1 MHDYELLRLVPGQS
15 GPRVVHVRRRFEE
28 RDVLQAEADWGGL
41 GLFLRAPG
49 AAVALRELVG
59 DEESDVVASALV
71 GAARVSEANNDG
83 RFHAAPT
90 GHFASGFLVRLGRL
104 HPPAGAEE
112 AREPKAGD
120 SVLRGPLLRQE
131 KPLRSPLQLR
141 PPRPPRRTAPRLCR
155 RPPSPRR

>member
-28 RDVLQAEADWGGL
+28 RDVLLAEANRGGL

-59 DEESDVVASALV
+59 DEESDVVAGALV
-71 GAARVSEANNDG
+71 GAARVSEAHDDG
-83 RFHAAPT
+83 RFQAAPT
-90 GHFASGFLVRLGRL
+90 GYFASGFLVRLGLL

-112 AREPKAGD
+112 AGELKAGD
-120 SVLRGPLLRQE
+120 SVLRGPLPPHE
-131 KPLRSPLQLR
+131 KPLRAPLQLR
-141 PPRPPRRTAPRLCR
+141 PPRTAP
-155 RPPSPRR
+155 